1 MTTEVGMNI
10 ALLIA
15 SAMLAMIATIGAG
28 LFYGPLPRVAGSRVR
43 WVLGTAALVVI
54 LWAIYGYGAA
64 FGPSL
69 VPGFLGNPVSSYPA
83 LFAHGAADRLGG
95 NLAFALFQATLALLT
110 VTLLA
115 GGISGRLRFRPW
127 LLFAAIWST
136 VVYLPLAYT
145 VFNVQDG
152 WLFTGLEVN
161 DQAGGTVILISA
173 GASVLAFLIVF
184 RGRSFRA
191 QPSIRVSIVG
201 AMLLWAGWFGVTV
214 GSEGVIDGLFG
225 TLWLNTLIAP
235 PAAALAWVLVETL
248 RNGRPSARGAACG
261 AVSGLV
267 AITPACNILTPD
279 WTIVLGVLAGAICAL
294 AVSLKRRLGF
304 ADSVDLVGIQ
314 LVGGV
319 LGMLYI
325 GLFGTGIGWRDN
337 GQPDRLIAQAEAA
350 LAVAGY
356 AFVVTIVIAWVLRAV
371 LRRRGSRS
379 DADGATVA

>member
-15 SAMLAMIATIGAG
+15 SAVLAMIATIGAS
-28 LFYGPLPRVAGSRVR
+28 LFYGPLPRVAGSRLR
-43 WVLGTAALVVI
+43 WLGGTAAVVVV
-54 LWAIYGYGAA
+54 LWAIYGYGMA
-64 FGPSL
+64 FGPAL
-69 VPGFLGNPVSSYPA
+69 VPGFVGNPVSAYPS
-83 LFAHGAADRLGG
+83 LFAHGAAARLGG
-95 NLAFALFQATLALLT
+95 NLAFALFQATVALLT

-127 LLFAAIWST
+127 LVFAAIWCT

-152 WLFTGLEVN
+152 WLFTALEVN
-161 DQAGGTVILISA
+161 DQAGGTVIQISA

-184 RGRSFRA
+184 RGRSLRA
-191 QPSIRVSIVG
+191 QPPIRTSIV
-201 AMLLWAGWFGVTV
+201 AATLLWVGWFGVTV
-214 GSEGVIDGLFG
+214 GSEGMIDSLFG

-235 PAAALAWVLVETL
+235 PAAALAWALVETL
-248 RNGRPSARGAACG
+248 RSGRPSARGAACG

-279 WTIVLGVLAGAICAL
+279 WTIVLGVLAGALCAL
-294 AVSLKRRLGF
+294 AVSLKRRFHFDDGF
-304 ADSVDLVGIQ
+304 DLVGIQ

-356 AFVVTIVIAWVLRAV
+356 AFVVTIVMAWILRAM

-379 DADGATVA
+379 EADETTVA

>member
-1 MTTEVGMNI
+1 MTTEAGMNI
-10 ALLIA
+10 PLLIA
-15 SAMLAMIATIGAG
+15 STVLAMIASIGAG
-28 LFYGPLPRVAGSRVR
+28 VFYGPLPRIAGSRTR
-43 WVLGTAALVVI
+43 WLLGTAALVAVI
-54 LWAIYGYGAA
+54 WAIYGYGMA
-64 FGPSL
+64 FGPAL
-69 VPGFLGNPVSSYPA
+69 VPGFLGNPVSSYPELLA
-83 LFAHGAADRLGG
+83 RAAADRLGP
-95 NLAFALFQATLALLT
+95 NLAFALFQATLVLLT
-110 VTLLA
+110 LTLLA
-115 GGISGRLRFRPW
+115 GGIAGRLRFRPW
-127 LLFAAIWST
+127 LVFAAIWCT

-152 WLFTGLEVN
+152 WLFTVLEVN

-184 RGRSFRA
+184 RGQLIRA
-191 QPSIRVSIVG
+191 KQSIRINIAG
-201 AMLLWAGWFGVTV
+201 ALLLWVGWFGVTV
-214 GSEGVIDGLFG
+214 GSETMIDGLFG
-225 TLWLNTLIAP
+225 ALWLNTLLAPIA
-235 PAAALAWVLVETL
+235 ASLAWVLVETL
-248 RNGRPSARGAACG
+248 RYGRPSVRGAACG
-261 AVSGLV
+261 VVAGLV

-279 WTIVLGVLAGAICAL
+279 WAIFLGVLAGALCSL

-304 ADSVDLVGIQ
+304 DDGFDVVGIN

-356 AFVVTIVIAWVLRAV
+356 AFVVTAVVAWFFRAV

-379 DADGATVA
+379 DADGPAVG